1 MLKLI
6 GRSVLACAVVCA
18 AAGGAMA
25 QTNAQKMAGGT
36 WVCTGVGD
44 GLSAISKQSYAAD
57 GTSTVLVM
65 IFGETDGTNV
75 KIVAEGVGTWNFV
88 GDRLDEMLTR
98 MTATYA
104 DIGGAPA
111 LDVAQDMLDGSMVNV
126 TLTNNA
132 TFDGPTLQLVDADN
146 VVTDCAR

>member
-36 WVCTGVGD
+36 WVCSALND
-44 GLSAISKQSYAAD
+44 GLNVISKQSYAAGGTSTIMVMVFGESD
-57 GTSTVLVM
+57 GTS
-65 IFGETDGTNV
+65 V

-104 DIGGAPA
+104 DIGGEEAM
-111 LDVAQDMLDGSMVNV
+111 DIAQDMLDGSMVNV
-126 TLTNNA
+126 TLSNTA
-132 TFDGPTLQLVDADN
+132 TFDGPTLHLVDADE